1 MPNTPSFGAFL
12 PNKLNATNS
21 PSPFGQQDAY
31 GINYPSG
38 LTNKRVIELS
48 FSEAQNLQAGS
59 PSIEQL
65 YEGLYQYVQVD
76 SGATQSE
83 VNAGLAAFYKIN
95 TANNN
100 VNGIATVTGETAAGA
115 SNLFAG
121 VFLNPITIG
130 NFGWIF
136 SGKGRVNVTYKS
148 SLGTAGAIGNTT
160 VFGGGG
166 GLFDGGSATAVVAK
180 TVGVQVVAATAN
192 GTSPIFVNDDYSDVG
207 GSI

>member
-1 MPNTPSFGAFL
+1 MPNTPAFGAFL
-12 PNKLNATNS
+12 PGFLNGCNS
-21 PSPFGQQDAY
+21 TSPFGAADAY
-31 GINYPSG
+31 GTNYPTG
-38 LTNKRVIELS
+38 TTNRKVIELS
-48 FSEAQNLQAGS
+48 FGEAQQLQAPS

-65 YEGLYQYVQVD
+65 YEGLYQWVQVD

-83 VNAGLAAFYKIN
+83 VNTGLAAFYKIN

-100 VNGIATVTGETAAGA
+100 VNAIATVTSETAGGS

-130 NFGWIF
+130 NFGFIF
-136 SGKGRVNVTYKS
+136 SGRGRVNVTYKS
-148 SLGTAGAIGNTT
+148 SLGTSGSIGNTV

-166 GLFDGGSATAVVAK
+166 GTFDGGSATSVVAK

-192 GTSPIFVNDDYSDVG
+192 GTSPVFIDNDYSDVG
-207 GSI
+207 V